1 VIEDE
6 LRSLLTERAGTL
18 PDNPTRSAEVRSR
31 IAGIRRRR
39 IAGAALGLVLLAVA
53 GLAVLRLPGPNES
66 LPPGVPAPPYF
77 DNFGR
82 PVVPGYSIEL
92 VPTEL
97 TGPNDRLVPAGPGD
111 FRYLVVMRCAQP
123 SGLTLRNLVN
133 DRSIEVDCSQPVGD
147 HFEGA
152 AAIDSAAA
160 RLLLEEGPEASNVR
174 FEPGGPGQQATLLKS
189 HDPDRLSRWSDP
201 GSRPLAEGTRTQAGT
216 TVPITVPPARAGNAA
231 MSLTTE
237 CVAGVRLDFSVPTGA
252 LGTAD
257 CDPTRTTAIW
267 PDMLDGRVQVLVGS
281 ANLSRLGLRPGQ
293 RVPLT
298 IRSVG
303 RDTDQWRVFPISPIS

>member
-1 VIEDE
+1 VIEEE
-6 LRSLLTERAGTL
+6 LRSLLTERAEAV

-31 IAGIRRRR
+31 IGTLRRLRVAGV
-39 IAGAALGLVLLAVA
+39 AAGLVLVALASLLVI
-53 GLAVLRLPGPNES
+53 RFPGANES
-66 LPPGVPAPPYF
+66 LPPGVPSPPYF
-77 DNFGR
+77 NDFGR

-92 VPTEL
+92 VPMEL
-97 TGPNDRLVPAGPGD
+97 TGPYDRLVRAGPGD
-111 FRYLVVMRCAQP
+111 FRYLVVMRCERP
-123 SGLTLRNLVN
+123 SGLTFRNLVN

-160 RLLLEEGPEASNVR
+160 RPLLEEGPEASNVR
-174 FEPGGPGQQATLLKS
+174 FEPGAPGQEATLLKS

-201 GSRPLAEGTRTQAGT
+201 GSRPLAEGTRTRAGA
-216 TVPITVPPARAGNAA
+216 TVPITVPPARAGIAT

-257 CDPTRTTAIW
+257 CDPTRTAIV
-267 PDMLDGRVQVLVGS
+267 PDMLDGRVQVFLSS

-303 RDTDQWRVFPISPIS
+303 RDTDQWRVLPVA